1 MSQIYIP
8 EKSRAGIAPKK
19 CAVMVLPPLPVA
31 RGNFALLVPGNV
43 RWEVTDFAGGYRLD
57 FRPMTPQ
64 EHVDRKRER
73 GEL

>member
-1 MSQIYIP
+1 MSKDP
-8 EKSRAGIAPKK
+8 DDANDDR
-19 CAVMVLPPLPVA
+19 AVMVLPPLPVA
-31 RGNFALLVPGNV
+31 RGSFALLVPGNV